1 MGIVRAVVVTVVVT
15 ELVVVT
21 GSVVVTA
28 SGFIVVGSTSK
39 GSKKIQ
45 ILEIFVFL
53 GVYFNLPLSGAIT

>member
-1 MGIVRAVVVTVVVT
+1 MEIVRAVVVTVVVT

-28 SGFIVVGSTSK
+28 SGFIVVGSTS

-45 ILEIFVFL
+45 ILEIFVF
-53 GVYFNLPLSGAIT
+53 